1 MISHHPTHELLTAFV
16 KGELPAAINIAVA
29 AHNQLCSHCEA
40 LTHKITE
47 NQAAQSFDDSI
58 AIGMISDDI
67 DAMINQITMDDRQA
81 VFTPHVPS
89 VVDCGEMKVELPRAF
104 SHINLKPW
112 SKLSGVSRSRLQLD
126 EEPLRSSLLY
136 IEPGIEVPKH
146 THKGFELT
154 LILDG
159 SFSDDMGSY
168 EVGDFIWLDGQHT
181 HSPMSQ
187 EGCLCYAV
195 LDDAMQFTQGLS
207 KLFNPIG
214 RLIY

>member
-1 MISHHPTHELLTAFV
+1 MITHHPTHQLLTAFV
-16 KGELPAAINIAVA
+16 KGQLPDAINIAVA
-29 AHNQLCSHCEA
+29 AHNQLCSHCQA
-40 LTHKITE
+40 LTDKITE
-47 NQAAQSFDDSI
+47 NQAVQSFDENIHID
-58 AIGMISDDI
+58 MLDTDM
-67 DAMINQITMDDRQA
+67 DAMIHQITLDDSQA
-81 VFTPHVPS
+81 VFTAHIPS
-89 VVDCGEMKVELPRAF
+89 VVDCAERKVELPRAF
-104 SHINLKPW
+104 SHVNLKPW
-112 SKLSGVSRSRLQLD
+112 SKLSGVNRSRLQLD

-136 IEPGIEVPKH
+136 IEPGTQVPPH

-154 LILDG
+154 VILDG

-168 EVGDFIWLDGQHT
+168 EVGDFIWLDAKHT